1 MDRYGRKE
9 RKSRRKNKSAAIY
22 HRRSRWL
29 CRMHHGNVCIRQRN
43 RFWTIMQTFPGFQL
57 QHLKIK
63 NSATGKKEQMDMG
76 VSGYR
81 KIIKEGTDG
90 GKGCENSKDKK
101 LEKSFRKI

>member
-1 MDRYGRKE
+1 
-9 RKSRRKNKSAAIY
+9 
-22 HRRSRWL
+22 
-29 CRMHHGNVCIRQRN
+29 
-43 RFWTIMQTFPGFQL
+43 
-57 QHLKIK
+57 
-63 NSATGKKEQMDMG
+63 MDMG